1 MTSFQVECFLT
12 VARFLN
18 FTEAA
23 NHLFVAQSSLSRNV
37 SNLEKELGFALFTRT
52 KKSVRLT
59 PAGAVLYT
67 EFSRIRDDIK
77 DVVTLAK
84 NAETG
89 QSGTLRLGIIETQ
102 RSDQFLPAAMSSLS
116 KNHPNIHVD
125 ISTGNFKSL
134 REDILNNRL
143 DIALTMGF
151 DLSDYPLDQIVSQDF
166 YEIEA
171 RIAISKRHPFAKRK
185 MLSMPEMESET
196 LIAISPDISHGA
208 YNEIIQ
214 LCDACG
220 FTPQHIQ
227 TAKTISDLMLKVES
241 GQGYAI
247 LDANCISNSYEGIAN
262 IPVRKAGKQSV
273 VAVWRRNNINSIIP
287 IFMNILTSVK
297 V

>member
-1 MTSFQVECFLT
+1 MTSFQVNCFLT

-23 NHLFVAQSSLSRNV
+23 NHLFVAQSSLSRNI
-37 SNLEKELGFALFTRT
+37 SNLEKELGFELFSRT
-52 KKSVRLT
+52 KKTVRLT
-59 PAGAVLYT
+59 PGGAVLYT
-67 EFSRIRDDIK
+67 EFSRISEEITSSI
-77 DVVTLAK
+77 TLAR

-102 RSDQFLPAAMSSLS
+102 RSDRFLPVTLALL
-116 KNHPNIHVD
+116 KENHPNIHVD

-151 DLSDYPLDQIVSQDF
+151 DLNDYPLDQIVSQEF
-166 YEIEA
+166 YEINP
-171 RIAISKRHPFAKRK
+171 RIAVSAGHPFAKRK
-185 MLSMPEMESET
+185 MLSMSEMEPET
-196 LIAISPDISHGA
+196 LIAISPDVSHGA
-208 YNEIIQ
+208 YNEIIN
-214 LCDACG
+214 LCDECG
-220 FTPQHIQ
+220 FTPQHII
-227 TAKTISDLMLKVES
+227 TAKSISDLMLKVES

-262 IPVRKAGKQSV
+262 IPVRKAGKQHV
-273 VAVWRRNNINSIIP
+273 VAVWRRKNINSIIP

-297 V
+297 

>member
-37 SNLEKELGFALFTRT
+37 SNLEKELGFELFTRT

-59 PAGAVLYT
+59 PGGAVLYQ
-67 EFSRIRDDIK
+67 EFSRISEDIRAC
-77 DVVTLAK
+77 VALAR

-102 RSDQFLPAAMSSLS
+102 RSDRFLPAALS
-116 KNHPNIHVD
+116 ALKEKHPNIHVD

-143 DIALTMGF
+143 DIALTMRF
-151 DLSDYPLDQIVSQDF
+151 DLGDYPLDQIVSQEF

-171 RIAISKRHPFAKRK
+171 RIAVSSRHPLAKRK
-185 MLSMPEMESET
+185 VLSMSEMEQET
-196 LIAISPDISHGA
+196 LIAISPDVSHGA
-208 YNEIIQ
+208 YNEIIN
-214 LCDACG
+214 LCDECG
-220 FTPQHIQ
+220 FTPQHIL
-227 TAKTISDLMLKVES
+227 TAKSISDLMLKVES

-247 LDANCISNSYEGIAN
+247 LDANCISNSNEGIAN

-273 VAVWRRNNINSIIP
+273 VAVWRRKNVNTIIP
-287 IFMNILTSVK
+287 IFMNILTSVQI
-297 V
+297 

>member
-12 VARFLN
+12 VAQYLN

-23 NHLFVAQSSLSRNV
+23 NHLFVAQSSLSRNI
-37 SNLEKELGFALFTRT
+37 SNLEKELGFDLFTRT

-59 PAGAVLYT
+59 PGGAVLYT
-67 EFSRIRDDIK
+67 EFSRLNDEINAA
-77 DVVTLAK
+77 VTLAK

-102 RSDQFLPAAMSSLS
+102 RSDKFLPSALS
-116 KNHPNIHVD
+116 VLKEQHPNIHVD

-134 REDILNNRL
+134 REDILNSRL

-151 DLSDYPLDQIVSQDF
+151 DLNDYPIDQIVSQEF
-166 YEIEA
+166 YEMEA
-171 RIAISKRHPFAKRK
+171 RIAIASGHPLAKRK
-185 MLSMPEMESET
+185 ALSMPEMKDET
-196 LIAISPDISHGA
+196 LIAISPDVSHGA
-208 YNEIIQ
+208 YNEVIH
-214 LCDACG
+214 LCEDSG
-220 FTPQHIQ
+220 FTPQHIL
-227 TAKTISDLMLKVES
+227 TAKSITDLMLKVES

-247 LDANCISNSYEGIAN
+247 LDANCVSVSYGGIAN
-262 IPVRKAGKQSV
+262 IPIRKAGVQHV
-273 VAVWRRNNINSIIP
+273 IAVWRRKNINSIIP